1 MGMWAAIGTAA
12 LATVAG
18 VISSENERANANAQ
32 ADALEAQALTTRRQ
46 AELQAQKGELEARN
60 IDRQKA
66 KLRREFE
73 AQQGHNRSLLAAGNI
88 DMSSGSAAD
97 VAEGNILHFG
107 QEMGENA
114 YDVALK
120 RWETNEQV
128 KAMNY
133 QADVYDAQASYISSS
148 AGSFG
153 TSLLKGALQGAI
165 TFGSMYG
172 ASALGAG
179 GAGATAGSTAAQP
192 KVSATA
198 GVTRVG

>member
-133 QADVYDAQASYISSS
+133 QADVYDAQSSYIASS

-153 TSLLKGALQGAI
+153 TSLLKGALQGAM
-165 TFGSMYG
+165 TFGTMYG

-179 GAGATAGSTAAQP
+179 ASQSTFYDPALQQY
-192 KVSATA
+192 VSAP
-198 GVTRVG
+198 VRH